1 MLIPKCHLF
10 HHEEHEGLEGIAAFT
25 SYIFIETPHK
35 ATLFNSC
42 FNNFTLNRFV
52 SYLHTLHV
60 LNGNNTSYKLEN
72 ENIIDFD
79 DQSCSSL

>member
-52 SYLHTLHV
+52 SYHYTLHV
-60 LNGNNTSYKLEN
+60 LHGNNTSYKPDKEY
-72 ENIIDFD
+72 IAGIDA
-79 DQSCSSL
+79 QSCNRL